1 MHLDTLKAEVCGG
14 IAAMRGPLLEISH
27 GIHDNPELAFE
38 EHHAHRLLT
47 RAIRDAG
54 LAGGRAGSA
63 ILSKASMAG
72 CGPGRSN
79 PQLPGFGSDSSVP
92 S

>member
-54 LAGGRAGSA
+54 LAGGRAGGFRNFIQSQYGR
-63 ILSKASMAG
+63 LRAG
-72 CGPGRSN
+72 EI
-79 PQLPGFGSDSSVP
+79 
-92 S
+92 